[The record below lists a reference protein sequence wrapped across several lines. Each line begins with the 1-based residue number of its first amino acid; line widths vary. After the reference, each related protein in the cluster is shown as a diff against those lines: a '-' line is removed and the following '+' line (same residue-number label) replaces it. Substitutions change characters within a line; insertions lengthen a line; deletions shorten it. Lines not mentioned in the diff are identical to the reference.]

1 MSQTGQAV
9 IERKGDKKMASISST
24 NSTSSLGNTSL
35 RGFGGMASGIDR
47 DSIIEQMTLGT
58 TTKINNQKR
67 KMTQLQWKQEAYRGV
82 SDKIFDLTDKYA
94 SYSSSSNLKDAMAFS
109 RNKVTVHGKDE
120 STRFVTATGSSQLVN
135 NISITA
141 VEQLATSTVLQS
153 KEHINAEGLETTIK
167 DLESTVNVSNIKG
180 GKLTFGTW
188 NYTDKRFTNT
198 KTFTFANSYK
208 DDNNITH
215 TINYTPETEE
225 EYEQLEKDLNALLK
239 DSGIEFGD
247 GNKISDAIQF
257 KYDKGTGTLGIEVLD
272 ESKVGNFVITNSAD
286 SRLMGA
292 LGYKEESDDSTNA
305 DDSTNTDDST
315 EKHGI
320 TFTDFTDNIKASG
333 KTFDDTAIS
342 RPSTLEYLTSQ
353 KVTFDYDG
361 NKKEIELITA
371 DDRKEL
377 DDKIA
382 QFKAT
387 NGNNTLTDAQ
397 KEELLTDVKNNLQ
410 NRLDRAFGNHQVNP
424 STGETTNGVTVEISS
439 NGGLTFKTKLDSK
452 VSMTANDSELLKN
465 IGLEY
470 GSSNKVNLDGKLNQG
485 SLAASLKKDSNG
497 NIDFTQYTTDGK
509 QDSPLD
515 LEINGVKING
525 LTRTSSVNDILSKI
539 NSTTEAGVRA
549 TYVEATGK
557 FTLVSSETGANRDI
571 TLDSNLAQDLFG
583 DGTGGRDIKYGE
595 NAKIHVSYGDGINV
609 ELERSSN
616 TFNLDGLNVTISGKF
631 GFDANGNLDSSQAV
645 TFTAKADVDAAVEKV
660 KGFFEDFN
668 ALVTEINT
676 QITTRPDSNYQPL
689 TDEQKAQMD
698 ETSIENWENKAKQGM
713 LYGDSVMRDLS
724 MDVQAIFTKMM
735 EAGASYNDLQEI
747 GITYSEDY
755 LDGGTLVFDES
766 KFREAMESDPEKVSN
781 IFTGGGGVSKGLI
794 NIVEDT
800 FTPYATRYASKNGNS
815 YGRLVEVAGS
825 EKKPTT
831 LMNNQIYKQLE
842 DMQEIIDRLQEQLS
856 TEQDRY
862 ISQFTTMES
871 LLNKMNSQSSY
882 LSQLTA

>member
-1 MSQTGQAV
+1 
-9 IERKGDKKMASISST
+9 
-24 NSTSSLGNTSL
+24 
-35 RGFGGMASGIDR
+35 MASGIDR

-135 NISITA
+135 NISITG

-424 STGETTNGVTVEISS
+424 STGETTNGVTVEIIS

-631 GFDANGNLDSSQAV
+631 GFDANGDLDSSQAV

>member
-1 MSQTGQAV
+1 
-9 IERKGDKKMASISST
+9 
-24 NSTSSLGNTSL
+24 
-35 RGFGGMASGIDR
+35 MASGIDR